1 LRLRSLLIAAVITA
15 LLVFMP
21 SRGSIAASLAPQA
34 ATVDPAIARLL
45 AKAGGDGEVA
55 VIARL
60 RPRVDPGAITG
71 PSESA
76 RRMEVINR
84 LRSANEASLQSLVRG
99 LDGAIRAGDVREMKA
114 LWIIN
119 GLSLKATAAG
129 IEQLA
134 KRPEVMSIEPDGS
147 IEAPVAPASAVGEGA
162 APEDNLNA
170 IGVPAVW
177 DLGFGGLGTV
187 VANMDTGVDLSHPDI
202 AARWRGGSSSWFDPN
217 GQHAG
222 PADVNGHGTWTMGVM
237 IGGADGGTH
246 IGVAPEARWIAVKIF
261 DDSGT
266 ALFSRIHLGFQ
277 WVLDPDG
284 DPGTDDAPHVVN
296 NSWGLSSPGCDLEFH
311 QDVQALLATG
321 ILPVF
326 AAGNYGP
333 NSNTGIS
340 PANYPESLAAGAVD
354 NSGTI
359 YSSSSRGPSACGE
372 TTTTY
377 PDVVAPGVGIRTA
390 DLYGGSR

>member
-1 LRLRSLLIAAVITA
+1 
-15 LLVFMP
+15 MP

-177 DLGFGGLGTV
+177 DLGFGGLG
-187 VANMDTGVDLSHPDI
+187 
-202 AARWRGGSSSWFDPN
+202 
-217 GQHAG
+217 
-222 PADVNGHGTWTMGVM
+222 
-237 IGGADGGTH
+237 
-246 IGVAPEARWIAVKIF
+246 
-261 DDSGT
+261 
-266 ALFSRIHLGFQ
+266 
-277 WVLDPDG
+277 
-284 DPGTDDAPHVVN
+284 
-296 NSWGLSSPGCDLEFH
+296 
-311 QDVQALLATG
+311 
-321 ILPVF
+321 
-326 AAGNYGP
+326 
-333 NSNTGIS
+333 
-340 PANYPESLAAGAVD
+340 
-354 NSGTI
+354 
-359 YSSSSRGPSACGE
+359 
-372 TTTTY
+372 
-377 PDVVAPGVGIRTA
+377 
-390 DLYGGSR
+390 